1 MCSSDLFARGRAEGE
16 VGDRRHRS
24 VTVVQ
29 LVDDPSGLI
38 ERGVVDDVADQFH
51 SGGFDEARFEPPLE
65 AQRVDAAVLV
75 PWLEK
80 ALGGVGSREWGRR
93 STSESIVLDHLEPA
107 LIRAT
112 PPARPSFRPIPTATS
127 SPVTE
132 EVWMATARLIEALE
146 RERHDIPDDVWRRLE
161 PRLRMLHKMLRSDF

>member
-1 MCSSDLFARGRAEGE
+1 MLF
-16 VGDRRHRS
+16 RS
-24 VTVVQ
+24 VVQ
-29 LVDDPSGLI
+29 LLKDPSKLI
-38 ERGVVDDVADQFH
+38 ESGAIDGVAEQFEQ
-51 SGGFDEARFEPPLE
+51 GGFDEARFVSPLE

-93 STSESIVLDHLEPA
+93 STSESIVLDHVDSSRPDSLR
-107 LIRAT
+107 RASFA
-112 PPARPSFRPIPTATS
+112 PPARLSFRPIPTATS

-132 EVWMATARLIEALE
+132 EVRMAAARLIDALE

-161 PRLRMLHKMLRSDF
+161 PRLRMLVKMLRSDR

>member
-1 MCSSDLFARGRAEGE
+1 MAMIMHPSLA
-16 VGDRRHRS
+16 VHPGDWLKS
-24 VTVVQ
+24 
-29 LVDDPSGLI
+29 
-38 ERGVVDDVADQFH
+38 EVVDGVAKQFED
-51 SGGFDEARFEPPLE
+51 GGFDEARFVSPLE

-80 ALGGVGSREWGRR
+80 ALGGVGSREWAQR
-93 STSESIVLDHLEPA
+93 STSESIVLDHLELPA
-107 LIRAT
+107 LRRAT
-112 PPARPSFRPIPTATS
+112 PSARPSFRPIPTATS

-161 PRLRMLHKMLRSDF
+161 PRLRMLQKMLRSDR